1 MERGG
6 WLLALACM
14 VGFSVGC
21 GGSAGESPLADASQ
35 RTESTDE
42 ADTSDGVADPQ
53 DDLQPGPEA
62 TVSAFLNAIKSG
74 DQDTANAMLT
84 SLAREKTAEQDMG
97 LAPTES
103 ETATFEIGEVELPS
117 EGNGKLAHVACKWT
131 DIGDDGQ
138 PITDEILWALRR
150 ETEGWRIGGMA
161 TQVFDDQ
168 PPVVLD
174 FEDPDDMQLKQTLV
188 EREMER
194 RAHAGAS
201 AGAEGSQNG
210 QTELNEP
217 TAGEDRAIQARQH
230 PLRDT
235 IQRSR

>member
-14 VGFSVGC
+14 IGLTVGC
-21 GGSAGESPLADASQ
+21 GGSVGDQPVADASPAA
-35 RTESTDE
+35 ESPE
-42 ADTSDGVADPQ
+42 EPESSGDG
-53 DDLQPGPEA
+53 DDLPDDSSAGPEA

-84 SLAREKTAEQDMG
+84 TLAREKTAEQDMG

-103 ETATFEIGEVELPS
+103 ETATFEIGAVELPAD
-117 EGNGKLAHVACKWT
+117 GKGKLAHVVCKWT
-131 DIGDDGQ
+131 DIGEDGQ
-138 PITDEILWALRR
+138 PTTDEILWALRR
-150 ETEGWRIGGMA
+150 EKEGWRIGGMA

-174 FEDPDDMQLKQTLV
+174 FEDPEDMQRKQLLV

-194 RAHAGAS
+194 RAR
-201 AGAEGSQNG
+201 
-210 QTELNEP
+210 TEMVGDGHE
-217 TAGEDRAIQARQH
+217 
-230 PLRDT
+230 
-235 IQRSR
+235 